1 MINFN
6 KKLTALA
13 LLAAASASG
22 SMFAIS
28 TVFAQ
33 SYQSGG
39 IKNVTLYSN
48 NSSSGR
54 SFTSNYAV
62 ADLSKVGFNDRTSF
76 IQIDDGQKWRF
87 YKDKNFKGEFIEV
100 GPDTAL
106 PAIMRYTFLSLIYL
120 LSYF

>member
-13 LLAAASASG
+13 LLVAASASG
-22 SMFAIS
+22 SMLAIL
-28 TVFAQ
+28 TVSAQ
-33 SYQSGG
+33 PYQSGG
-39 IKNVTLYSN
+39 IKSVTLYSN
-48 NSSSGR
+48 DSSSGQ

-100 GPDTAL
+100 GPDIARGNL
-106 PAIMRYTFLSLIYL
+106 GKLDKQISSFRPVK
-120 LSYF
+120 